1 MTRTVVKQVRLPYP
15 HPGQQGV
22 ELEGKRFN
30 WLSAGRRWRKTTFLM
45 ARGVTGALAG
55 KRILWGSPTYKQM
68 MIAWEEF
75 DFAVGNV
82 ADFKKGDQNILFP
95 GGGKIYLRSLDS
107 PDNARGY
114 TADEVLLD
122 EAGYIHEDAYYN
134 VIRQMLIDTGG
145 TLWAGGTPQGRNWF
159 WREHRAAADRDDSMA
174 WEIPTVGCYVDA
186 KTSELVRLVHPYENP
201 DIPWSE
207 IVNMFETMPQDIFR
221 QEVLAEFIKFGGT
234 VFRNIQPNLY
244 SLNGQTLEE
253 RLAPHKGHM
262 LIMTVDWAKHN
273 DYTVASVACGDCK
286 KELHLDR
293 FNQIDYIFQRD
304 RLKAVYDTVN
314 RVCGDSAGEQPEIV
328 LAEGNAV
335 GEPNVELLWED
346 GIPVET
352 FTMSASNKPG
362 LIRGL
367 ATALEREEWQWIDD
381 KAGNFEM
388 EAYEQ
393 KSNPVT
399 GRSTYS
405 APRGAH
411 DDTVIA
417 RALMV
422 YAEAN
427 MGHVPMMVT

>member
-1 MTRTVVKQVRLPYP
+1 MSR
-15 HPGQQGV
+15 GV
-22 ELEGKRFN
+22 EG
-30 WLSAGRRWRKTTFLM
+30 G
-45 ARGVTGALAG
+45 LAG

-75 DFAVGNV
+75 EHAVGDV
-82 ADFKKGDQNILFP
+82 CDFKKGDQNILFP
-95 GGGKIYLRSLDS
+95 GGGKIYMRSLDS

-145 TLWAGGTPQGRNWF
+145 SLWAGGTPRGRNWF
-159 WREHRAAADRDDSMA
+159 WREHRQAPDREDSMA
-174 WEIPTVGCYVDA
+174 WEIPTVGCYVDP
-186 KTSELVRLVHPYENP
+186 KTSELVRLPHEYENP
-201 DIPWSE
+201 HIPYEE
-207 IVNMFETMPQDIFR
+207 IVNMFHTMPQDIFR
-221 QEVLAEFIKFGGT
+221 QEVLAHFVKFGGS
-234 VFRNIQPNLY
+234 VFRNIEPNLY
-244 SLNGQTLEE
+244 KLNGQTLEE

-262 LIMTVDWAKHN
+262 VQMTVDWGKHN
-273 DYTVASVACGDCK
+273 DYTVTSVGCGDCK

-304 RLKAVYDTVN
+304 RLKSVYDKVHDICSTE
-314 RVCGDSAGEQPEIV
+314 DIEQPELV
-328 LAEGNAV
+328 LAEGNGM

-346 GIPVET
+346 GIPVST
-352 FTMSASNKPG
+352 FTMSGTNKPG

-367 ATALEREEWQWIDD
+367 ATALEREEWQWIYD

-393 KSNPVT
+393 KTNNIT

-405 APRGAH
+405 APKGAN

-422 YAEAN
+422 YGEAN
-427 MGHVPMMVT
+427 MGHIPVMVT